1 MCLGKHVAQLEGR
14 HPDRGSAARDARLRD
29 RRLRHQRLRSEF
41 FRGFAALPI
50 RFAPF

>member
-1 MCLGKHVAQLEGR
+1 MCLGAHVARLEGR
-14 HPDRGSAARDARLRD
+14 ILIEEVLRAMPEYEIDTARI
-29 RRLRHQRLRSEF
+29 QRLRSEF

>member
-1 MCLGKHVAQLEGR
+1 MVIEEVLRVMPEYEI
-14 HPDRGSAARDARLRD
+14 DGSGI
-29 RRLRHQRLRSEF
+29 QRLRSEF